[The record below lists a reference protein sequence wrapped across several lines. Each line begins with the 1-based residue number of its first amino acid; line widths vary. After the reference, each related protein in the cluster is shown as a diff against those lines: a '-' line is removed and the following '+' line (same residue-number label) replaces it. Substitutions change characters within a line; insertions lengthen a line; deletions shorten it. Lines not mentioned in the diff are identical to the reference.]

1 MTHNDDTA
9 AGGRALV
16 SAMRGRDYAFFT
28 GVPCSLLKTAIAA
41 LEGAGDY
48 LPAVRE
54 DAAVGM
60 AAGAAMGGRKAAVFM
75 QNSGLGVSLNALAS
89 LSVMYELPALLVV
102 SWRGHGPD
110 APEHALTGRIT
121 PKLLELLGTPTL
133 ILEPATISEQ
143 VREADD
149 LAQRLRRPVALLV
162 REGVL
167 A

>member
-1 MTHNDDTA
+1 MSGGERLVA
-9 AGGRALV
+9 ALRE
-16 SAMRGRDYAFFT
+16 REYAFFT

-41 LEGAGDY
+41 LEGASDY
-48 LPAVRE
+48 VPAVRE

-60 AAGAAMGGRKAAVFM
+60 AAGAAMGGRKAAVLM

-110 APEHALTGRIT
+110 APEHLLTGRIT
-121 PKLLELLGTPTL
+121 PKVLELLGTPAVV
-133 ILEPATISEQ
+133 LEPATIAEQ

-149 LAQRLRRPVALLV
+149 LAGRLRRPAALLV